1 MNTMN
6 ELSINNSYHTFSY
19 EHDKRTFH
27 KQFYPSINT
36 IISNQNRTN
45 SFYWT
50 ITNHVFTLAESLGF
64 EDSELPSVSDEELLS
79 SSSFDPSSQTSLS
92 TNSFLL

>member
-6 ELSINNSYHTFSY
+6 KLSINNSYHTFPY
-19 EHDKRTFH
+19 EHDEQTFH

-45 SFYWT
+45 SSYWT
-50 ITNHVFTLAESLGF
+50 ITNHVLTLAESKGF
-64 EDSELPSVSDEELLS
+64 EDSELPSISDEELLS

>member
-6 ELSINNSYHTFSY
+6 ELSINNSYHTFPY
-19 EHDKRTFH
+19 EQEERTFH
-27 KQFYPSINT
+27 KKFYPSINT

-45 SFYWT
+45 SSYWT
-50 ITNHVFTLAESLGF
+50 ITNHVLTLAESLGF

-79 SSSFDPSSQTSLS
+79 SSSFDPSSQTSLP

>member
-6 ELSINNSYHTFSY
+6 ELYINNF
-19 EHDKRTFH
+19 D
-27 KQFYPSINT
+27 PSINT